1 MPSKYV
7 KRCARRVH
15 PFCHEYAKGHAGA
28 PFGVE
33 AAVTLT
39 DILADLRHLAALF
52 GVDFDEVVAMSEL
65 HFRAEVRG
73 DDDWKG
79 NDMTPEEV
87 PRG

>member
-15 PFCHEYAKGHAGA
+15 PFCYEYAKGHAGA

-39 DILADLRHLAALF
+39 DILADLRHLAALY
-52 GVDFDEVVAMSEL
+52 GVDFDAVVTESAM

>member
-1 MPSKYV
+1 MADKYV

-15 PFCHEYAKGHAGA
+15 PFCHEYSKDWESRA
-28 PFGVE
+28 FGIE
-33 AAVTLT
+33 ASVTLT
-39 DILADLRHLAALF
+39 DILADLRHVAALY
-52 GVDFDEVVAMSEL
+52 GVDFDEVVAMSDL

-73 DDDWKG
+73 DDDYEG